1 MAAPDNAGGFAE
13 GAPPEERQSGYKP
26 PSSDPL
32 KQKHA
37 QTTSTLAYWLL
48 GMLAGTLA
56 LHYLCIMILIFCN
69 RADAIKNLED
79 FYHSWLPVLAGLSGS
94 VVTYYFTREG
104 K

>member
-1 MAAPDNAGGFAE
+1 MLAAPTNPLNAAGSGG
-13 GAPPEERQSGYKP
+13 GASGSSYQPPV
-26 PSSDPL
+26 DLL

-37 QTTSTLAYWLL
+37 QTTSTLAYWVL
-48 GMLAGTLA
+48 GMLAGTVL

-94 VVTYYFTREG
+94 VVTYYFTRRG
-104 K
+104 T